1 MKNNLFSLLLLICLG
16 ATNNA
21 FSQPTAVGGCNSA
34 EVTGGIPTPTNA
46 TPFWIGNLVSLSP
59 NANACVR
66 VWHSKSIANLC
77 GDGSDDPLFTLQRLN
92 PTNNTFVTVRT
103 QNCPLFTNI
112 TTRGIHRIGIQLP
125 VAVPGSGGC
134 AGGFVT
140 INSTSNAFLGYHG
153 SYINAPF
160 VFTNTFIVGATTTA
174 DNNFTF
180 IDPGE
185 TASESTYDAGEIV
198 KISNLTS
205 RNYDLWY
212 LAIFEN
218 GPIYNRSRGIGW
230 STGTMPNNFN
240 LTNVW
245 NDGNPTTGWKF
256 EPNHSYTVQY
266 VTENSLCRNG
276 IEFNP
281 GGNWNGRD
289 RTFFIC
295 APGTGCRIGEDA
307 QKIVLSPN
315 PASSVVRLLNLE
327 MDAGSEYRLTI
338 TDLAGRAVRN
348 TTLISNEVDISELT
362 YGMYVMTIERDGKRI
377 LTDKLVVN
385 NGN

>member
-21 FSQPTAVGGCNSA
+21 FCQPTAVGGCNTA
-34 EVTGGIPTPTNA
+34 EVTGGIPTPTNT
-46 TPFWIGNLVSLSP
+46 TPFWTGNFNSLGSGGNQCLRIWYSTSNP
-59 NANACVR
+59 
-66 VWHSKSIANLC
+66 C
-77 GDGSDDPLFTLQRLN
+77 GDGSNDPLFTLQRFN
-92 PTNNTFVTVRT
+92 STNNTWVNVKS
-103 QNCPLFTNI
+103 QGCPLFTNI
-112 TTRGIHRIGIQLP
+112 TTRGRHRIGIQLP
-125 VAVPGSGGC
+125 VAIPGSGGC
-134 AGGFVT
+134 AGGFVRVTNSSGT
-140 INSTSNAFLGYHG
+140 IIGNMG
-153 SYINAPF
+153 SYTNAPF
-160 VFTNTFIVGATTTA
+160 VFTNTFLVGPTSSS

-185 TASESTYDAGEIV
+185 TGPEAAYDFGEIV

-205 RNYDLWY
+205 TNYDLWY

-240 LTNVW
+240 LTNIW

-256 EPNHSYTVQY
+256 EQFHTYTVQY

-281 GGNWNGRD
+281 SGNWNGRD
-289 RTFFIC
+289 RTFNIC
-295 APGTGCRIGEDA
+295 PAGTGCRIGEDA

-327 MDAGSEYRLTI
+327 MDEGSEYRLTI
-338 TDLAGRAVRN
+338 TDLAGKTVRSN
-348 TTLISNEVDISELT
+348 TLSSNEVDITALT
-362 YGMYVMTIERDGKRI
+362 SGMYIMTIERNGKRI

-385 NGN
+385 NSN